1 MKLIDII
8 LITLATFFVI
18 VGIHQTFLYGF
29 PESYFFF
36 MIVIVL
42 MGIVGLRKKPADK
55 TAQKPSQASKN
66 SKKKS
71 GKPKI

>member
-18 VGIHQTFLYGF
+18 VGIHQTFLYSF
-29 PESYFFF
+29 LDSYFFF
-36 MIVIVL
+36 MIVIIL

-55 TAQKPSQASKN
+55 SAQKPAQPLKN
-66 SKKKS
+66 PKKKS